1 MEKFGFL
8 EQLSA
13 GDRFDSFLL
22 VLKDYHL
29 NHKLFIYKLNFYAKP
44 YQRFQEPRNIL
55 PVSVGGLQSKL
66 LQMLW
71 VMIFVQHMNHLH
83 CTKNE
88 VFY

>member
-1 MEKFGFL
+1 MVKFGFL

-71 VMIFVQHMNHLH
+71 VIFVQHMNHLH